1 MVLLTDCHSFAVL
14 SVRRSAVILP
24 SGDVV
29 AFGVITHV
37 PAFVHRLK
45 SSLSVKRFVL
55 AHSQRKPLSVLGDI
69 GNQAIVVLKHFTPS
83 TFEP

>member
-14 SVRRSAVILP
+14 SVNKSAVILP
-24 SGDVV
+24 SGAIV

-45 SSLSVKRFVL
+45 SSLSVNRFVL
-55 AHSQRKPLSVLGDI
+55 AHSHRKPLRVSGEI
-69 GNQAIVVLKHFTPS
+69 GSQAIVVLKHFTPS

>member
-24 SGDVV
+24 SGAIV

-45 SSLSVKRFVL
+45 SSLSIKRFVL
-55 AHSQRKPLSVLGDI
+55 AHSHRNHFSVLSEI
-69 GNQAIVVLKHFTPS
+69 AIPFISVSKYFTPS